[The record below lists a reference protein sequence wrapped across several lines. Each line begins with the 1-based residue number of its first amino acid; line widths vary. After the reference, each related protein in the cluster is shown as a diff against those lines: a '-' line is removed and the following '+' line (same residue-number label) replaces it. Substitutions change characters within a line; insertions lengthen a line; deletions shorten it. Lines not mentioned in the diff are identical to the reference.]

1 MALGDIVFYD
11 HGLEFLS
18 DGTID
23 FDDDTL
29 VAMLVSAGYSPS
41 QVSDSAW
48 SDIATHETSAPG
60 YASAVLTTSISRNVQ
75 TSQIKLK
82 HSDATYSSN
91 GVMDAK
97 YIVYATEGG
106 SLLAYQDLDTSVT
119 AGIQA
124 TAVTVSPD
132 NSTMAAI
139 GVELSRGEFRFGENS
154 VAVDEGDSVTLHV
167 RRVNG
172 SDDTV
177 SVRYDT
183 TEGSASAGVN
193 YVSAG
198 SRLTFADGVLSA
210 SFTISTTLVGFTGT
224 DDFTV
229 DLSSPEGGA
238 TISSPSS
245 VTITVVG
252 SSGGGGGGY
261 TVNRYA
267 AADADG
273 TGDGTS
279 ASSPWTMAQALANAQ
294 PGDVVQFAPGTY
306 VTTGTDSNEPVWAV
320 PSGTSGNNIVFVA
333 ENPSSQNLGTGDTVR
348 SVLTNNGSGGS
359 IIGSGPGAGGADY
372 FILDGFDFP
381 DYQGTDADGAF
392 KTTWFGCSNIKIRRC
407 TTDEESM
414 GTSPFN
420 HGFIFCDRVEYLEV
434 YDCIMKNNTGE
445 GENAS
450 SIMFYGT
457 THADIYYNTFEGNH
471 TGIFIKGEGTHGKNG
486 YIDVRYNRFINNND
500 VTISIGG
507 HQETDP
513 EPAARSYIRNNL
525 FYNNYHCVEGNQYST
540 WFSYITIE
548 NNTVYESTGSPSTN
562 GSAFFYFSSNVT
574 AGNTGNI
581 VRNNIISTVGAVWL
595 GEDSRAISS
604 VQLDANQIDVD
615 YNIIYNE
622 TYLYFGTPNVTDFS
636 TWQSTYNHDEN
647 GTHGVDPQFISVDPS
662 NADFLKLQT
671 GSVAEGAASDGDNA
685 GAFETGDET
694 IGPRTTP
701 VYS

>member
-60 YASAVLTTSISRNVQ
+60 YASAVLTTSVSRNIQ
-75 TSQIKLK
+75 TSQTKLK

-167 RRVNG
+167 RRING

-198 SRLTFADGVLSA
+198 SRLTFVEGVLSA

-320 PSGTSGNNIVFVA
+320 PSGTSGNFIVFLA

-381 DYQGTDADGAF
+381 DYQGTDGDGAY
-392 KTTWFGCSNIKIRRC
+392 KTTWFGCTNIKIRRC
-407 TTDEESM
+407 TSDEESIA
-414 GTSPFN
+414 TSQFN
-420 HGFIFCDRVEYLEV
+420 HGFIFCDGVDQFEC
-434 YDCIMKNNTGE
+434 YDTIMQNNSGS
-445 GENAS
+445 GENAA

-457 THADIYYNTFEGNH
+457 TNAQLYYLEFDNNE
-471 TGIFIKGEGTHGKNG
+471 TGLFIKGEGTHGNNG
-486 YIDVRYNRFINNND
+486 SIDLRYSYLKRHSYAA
-500 VTISIGG
+500 VCIGG
-507 HQETDP
+507 HQETDSDP
-513 EPAARSYIRNNL
+513 SARSYLRNNV
-525 FYNNYHCVEGNQYST
+525 FYNNVRGVWGNQYSAYMRYV
-540 WFSYITIE
+540 SIE
-548 NNTVYESTGSPSTN
+548 NNTAYLTPNSGGGN
-562 GSAFFYFSSNVT
+562 ADCFYYFSSPVT
-574 AGNTGNI
+574 AGNEGNTIKNNLI
-581 VRNNIISTVGAVWL
+581 VDVGAAIRH
-595 GEDSRAISS
+595 EDGGDINDTDAIDIDGNWYYSITYIFNGNEQVTS
-604 VQLDANQIDVD
+604 LDSNW
-615 YNIIYNE
+615 
-622 TYLYFGTPNVTDFS
+622 TVTHA
-636 TWQSTYNHDEN
+636 HDEN
-647 GTHGVDPQFISVDPS
+647 ATFGTDPQFLSTTEG
-662 NADFLKLQT
+662 NADFLKLT
-671 GSVAEGAASDGDNA
+671 SGSPAEGAATDGDNV
-685 GAFETGDET
+685 GAYETGNET
-694 IGPRTTP
+694 IGPRSTP